1 MLLLNCDRAGSLVD
15 GTGGIPCLNDNVV
28 TATIYRETG
37 VETSTVRRVRR
48 NVIDIDP
55 HCRDWLSGF
64 GRCLDVNGLTRHLSR
79 CRRANV
85 HTGNG
90 RGA

>member
-37 VETSTVRRVRR
+37 VETSTVRQVR
-48 NVIDIDP
+48 
-55 HCRDWLSGF
+55 
-64 GRCLDVNGLTRHLSR
+64 
-79 CRRANV
+79 
-85 HTGNG
+85 
-90 RGA
+90 